1 MRQRM
6 NFDLNLLRVLLTV
19 PNENVIVTIYIF
31 VILQAAIVTACYLTG
46 HPNTKSRLVKY
57 CISGLWM
64 T

>member
-6 NFDLNLLRVLLTV
+6 NFDLNLLRVLLTL

-46 HPNTKSRLVKY
+46 HPNTKSR
-57 CISGLWM
+57 
-64 T
+64 